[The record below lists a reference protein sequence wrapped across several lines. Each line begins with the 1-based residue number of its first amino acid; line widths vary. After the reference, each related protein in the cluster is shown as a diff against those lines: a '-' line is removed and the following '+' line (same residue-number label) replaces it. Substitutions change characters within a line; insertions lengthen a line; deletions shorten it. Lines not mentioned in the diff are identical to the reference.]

1 MNSKYNSSGMLD
13 KRMKFIQV
21 SFVVMDVL
29 LTVATFRLALVLRN
43 LIKGDTTSFSTE
55 YWIMLAAVAVLW
67 PISIMLFNVYGL
79 GSNSRKKEKLSLT
92 AILPK
97 LIVAVCFAFL
107 VCTTSLYLAKTQV
120 ISRAFL
126 MVFFVTNLGVLL
138 MANFVYKM
146 SLRKLLKRTSF
157 YRRIIVAGSPDKV
170 KKLVKYLNKN
180 NELFID
186 IIGTVH
192 LNGYEDLSSKPKL
205 GEFEDLPELIIKHS
219 ADDVVVTIP
228 YEHLKEIEPYIHR
241 CEAMGITIHLVMDVY
256 DMKIAKTGVSS
267 IGVIPTLTWASVSLD
282 PWQIVAKRLIDIL
295 GGLIGLILTGVLSI
309 FIVPAILLDSPGGV
323 LFRQV
328 RVGKNGRN
336 FYIYKFRTM
345 CNNAEALKKK
355 LMDKNE
361 MDDMM
366 FKMKDDPR
374 VTRVGKFLR
383 KTSLDELPQFWNV
396 LTGDMSLVGTRPP
409 TLDEVEKYDLHHWRR
424 LSVKPGISG
433 MWQVSGRNEITDF
446 EDVVK
451 LDVQYI
457 DSWSI
462 WLDFSIIFKTIHA
475 IVKRSGR

>member
-1 MNSKYNSSGMLD
+1 
-13 KRMKFIQV
+13 
-21 SFVVMDVL
+21 
-29 LTVATFRLALVLRN
+29 
-43 LIKGDTTSFSTE
+43 
-55 YWIMLAAVAVLW
+55 
-67 PISIMLFNVYGL
+67 
-79 GSNSRKKEKLSLT
+79 
-92 AILPK
+92 
-97 LIVAVCFAFL
+97 
-107 VCTTSLYLAKTQV
+107 
-120 ISRAFL
+120 
-126 MVFFVTNLGVLL
+126 
-138 MANFVYKM
+138 
-146 SLRKLLKRTSF
+146 
-157 YRRIIVAGSPDKV
+157 
-170 KKLVKYLNKN
+170 
-180 NELFID
+180 
-186 IIGTVH
+186 
-192 LNGYEDLSSKPKL
+192 
-205 GEFEDLPELIIKHS
+205 
-219 ADDVVVTIP
+219 
-228 YEHLKEIEPYIHR
+228 
-241 CEAMGITIHLVMDVY
+241 MDVY

>member
-1 MNSKYNSSGMLD
+1 MLN
-13 KRMKFIQV
+13 KRLKFIQV
-21 SFVVMDVL
+21 SFIIMNMVL
-29 LTVATFRLALVLRN
+29 TFATFRFALVLRN
-43 LIKGDTTSFSTE
+43 LIKGDATTFGTA
-55 YWIMLAAVAVLW
+55 YWIMLAAVMVLW
-67 PISIMLFNVYGL
+67 PISFMLFNVYGL
-79 GSNSRKKEKLSLT
+79 GSSSHKREKFSLV

-107 VCTTSLYLAKTQV
+107 ICTSSLYLVKSQV

-126 MVFFVTNLGVLL
+126 MIFFVTNISVLL
-138 MANFVYKM
+138 ATNFVYKM

-157 YRRIIVAGSPDKV
+157 YRRIIVAGSPEKV
-170 KKLVKYLNKN
+170 KNLVKYLNKN

-205 GEFEDLPELIIKHS
+205 GEFEDLPELIMKHN

-228 YEHLKEIEPYIHR
+228 YEHLKEVEPYIHR
-241 CEAMGITIHLVMDVY
+241 CEVMGITIHLVMDVY
-256 DMKIAKTGVSS
+256 DMKIAKTGISS
-267 IGVIPTLTWASVSLD
+267 IGVIPTLTWASVNLD
-282 PWQIVAKRLIDIL
+282 PWQIVTKRLIDMI
-295 GGLIGLILTGVLSI
+295 GGFVGLLLTGVLSI
-309 FIVPAILLDSPGGV
+309 FIIPAILLDSPGGV
-323 LFRQV
+323 FFRQV

-336 FYIYKFRTM
+336 FNIYKFRTM
-345 CNNAEALKKK
+345 CSNAEKLKKK

-361 MDDMM
+361 MDNMM
-366 FKMKDDPR
+366 FKMTNDPR

-396 LTGDMSLVGTRPP
+396 LMGEMSLVGTRPP
-409 TLDEVEKYDLHHWRR
+409 TLDEVEMYDLHHWRR

-457 DSWSI
+457 DNWSI